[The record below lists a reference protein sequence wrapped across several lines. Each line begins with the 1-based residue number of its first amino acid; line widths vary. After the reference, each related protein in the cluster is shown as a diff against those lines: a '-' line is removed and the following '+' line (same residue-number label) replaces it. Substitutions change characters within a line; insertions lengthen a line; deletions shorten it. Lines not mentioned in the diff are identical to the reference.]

1 MAGMSIPD
9 IDAAEQFIA
18 SHGRILDRRRFERLF
33 REGEAQPLRDAVAA
47 YRNPDGG
54 FGHGLEPD
62 ARSPGSQPAAAELGL
77 RALHEA
83 DAWSPE
89 LALAACDWLQTIAL
103 PDGGLVF
110 VEPTVEGWPHAPW
123 WVPQQD
129 RVASLISTGQLAGTL
144 HARGVRHP
152 WLDQATE
159 VMWRG
164 IDGLS
169 EAGPYDMRGVLRF
182 LDHVPDRS
190 RAERAFEQA
199 GQLLIKLNLVALD
212 PDVTGEAHLPLDFA
226 PAPGCLARR
235 LFDDATIDAH
245 LDHLAQA
252 QREDGGWM
260 FNWPSW
266 SPAAESDWRG
276 SITVDA
282 LCTLRAYGRL

>member
-18 SHGRILDRRRFERLF
+18 SHGRVLDRRRFERLF
-33 REGEAQPLRDAVAA
+33 RDGEAQPVRDAVAA
-47 YRNPDGG
+47 YRNQDGG

-62 ARSPGSQPAAAELGL
+62 ARSPGSQAGTVEIAL
-77 RALHEA
+77 RTLHEA

-89 LALAACDWLQTIAL
+89 LALSACDWLQTVA
-103 PDGGLVF
+103 PAEGGAGF
-110 VEPTVEGWPHAPW
+110 VDPSVEGWPHAPW
-123 WVPQQD
+123 WAPQPGNP
-129 RVASLISTGQLAGTL
+129 ASLITTGQIAGTL
-144 HARGVRHP
+144 HARGVTHA
-152 WLDQATE
+152 WLDRATE
-159 VMWRG
+159 VMWTR
-164 IDGLS
+164 IEELT

-190 RAERAFEQA
+190 RAERGFEQA
-199 GQLLIKLNLVALD
+199 GPLLIKLNLITLD
-212 PDVTGEAHLPLDFA
+212 PDATGEVHSPLEFA

-252 QREDGGWM
+252 QRDDGGWM